1 MLINNLILIVYRNV
15 DESPIILPELCSDSN
30 NYGRRI
36 VDIYYVFDQIK
47 KCVHEGTFMDMELLH
62 ERRFGLRSKFTFLCK
77 MCKIVHI
84 IESEEEKPK
93 LYMPINEAAVS
104 GSISIG
110 IGHSQLEEICA
121 TMDIPSMTSKT
132 YIKNND
138 IIGKKIHEI
147 AENVMKIAGEEE
159 RRLAIENGDIDNN
172 GIPMCTVV
180 ADGQWGKRSYKTK
193 YDALSGAVSII

>member
-1 MLINNLILIVYRNV
+1 
-15 DESPIILPELCSDSN
+15 
-30 NYGRRI
+30 
-36 VDIYYVFDQIK
+36 
-47 KCVHEGTFMDMELLH
+47 MDMELLY
-62 ERRFGLRSKFTFLCK
+62 ERRFGLRSNFTFSCK
-77 MCKIVHI
+77 MCKIVRI
-84 IESEEEKPK
+84 IESEEERPK
-93 LYMPINEAAVS
+93 SYMPINEAALS

-121 TMDIPSMTSKT
+121 TMDISSMTSNT
-132 YIKNND
+132 FIRNHN

-159 RRLAIENGDIDNN
+159 RKLAIENGDIDSD

-193 YDALSGAVSII
+193 YDALSGAVSIIL